1 MEVLV
6 SQKQVFHV
14 DSLESLQELLCN
26 LRIDSLSTKSVSSNL
41 VIDATAPN
49 NKIHI
54 LIKGGSVDTPALDQL
69 IAMLIVA
76 RKESHG

>member
-6 SQKQVFHV
+6 SQKQVFQI

-41 VIDATAPN
+41 VIDATALN

>member
-1 MEVLV
+1 MEELV
-6 SQKQVFHV
+6 SQRQVFQV

-26 LRIDSLSTKSVSSNL
+26 LRIESLSSKSVGSNL

-49 NKIHI
+49 NRIHI
-54 LIKGGSVDTPALDQL
+54 LIKGGSVDMPALDQL
-69 IAMLIVA
+69 IAMLVIA